1 MPPNLPAERR
11 VRSGAEAYGLPMFET
26 GDRIRFP
33 DPKQHQ
39 TICEGTFV
47 ERGGVPIEVPSR
59 VGGVPSRL
67 VDSAV
72 VRRPDGTTALVI
84 YAWIRPG

>member
-1 MPPNLPAERR
+1 
-11 VRSGAEAYGLPMFET
+11 MFES
-26 GDRIRFP
+26 GDPILFP
-33 DPKQHQ
+33 DPKQQQ

-47 ERGGVPIEVPSR
+47 EHGHRPIEVPSR

-72 VRRPDGTTALVI
+72 VQRADGTTAFVI
-84 YAWIRPG
+84 YAWIRPA